1 MTPPNHEE
9 ISAEERATEDAI
21 LVVEDLVCRRRPF
34 PKRWEKTVEDMCEI
48 VETALLEA
56 RRQALEEAAAIATE
70 YAQWHDKND
79 DGLSGFAAM
88 SVGAEE
94 VADRI
99 RALIHQTKKEG

>member
-9 ISAEERATEDAI
+9 ISAEVKMPDSVREAEMMAKLGIAYLRQHAPERLTPEHD
-21 LVVEDLVCRRRPF
+21 
-34 PKRWEKTVEDMCEI
+34 I
-48 VETALLEA
+48 V
-56 RRQALEEAAAIATE
+56 RRQALEEAAALATE

-99 RALIHQTKKEG
+99 RALIHQTEKEG